1 MKKLFLTLLGII
13 AFTTILF
20 AQEDIKTYNGKISKV
35 KVYMVQAN
43 VEKTTMFPL
52 KKGNNE
58 VILSG
63 NSVYMQTESLQFTSD
78 NDFIITDFTPYSQYV
93 NPKPPTEEKLPL
105 EKRNKLKV
113 LRDSIELLY
122 YNNAD
127 SYALTSI
134 LNKEKIVLENM
145 KVISQPQLVD
155 SIPKIK
161 DALSYYRIKMLEVT
175 KMLQKETIE
184 INKRNQLTANINNQ
198 INLILQ
204 GEAKQEPSRNEYY
217 IRLNI
222 YSEKD
227 IPQCKL
233 SYSYNVTGVSWQPYY
248 DVKFTKPTNP
258 VAFVL
263 KAQLTQQTGEDWN
276 DVNLVFSTEQP
287 NNNRILGV
295 LNPYY
300 LREYTPIAYKQR
312 LRSAP
317 QVDAMIMDEKDMQV
331 EAYGGA
337 SKKLNSNATNY
348 SKMTVSQITMLG
360 KEYEVGM
367 KHTLLSDGKVKT
379 ISLETKKTPTDYKHY
394 TIPKIDKSVY
404 ISALLP
410 NWEDLELMDATG
422 KIYLEGSYINDTY
435 INSNSTLDTLNLSI
449 GADKRV
455 AVDRKLTKSKP
466 EKVGILSSY
475 AETIVT
481 ITISIKN
488 NNQTSI
494 DLNLVDQIPLSN
506 QDNITITVGD
516 LAKAEYDEKTGKLTW
531 DLKFNPLEAKT
542 ITFNYTVRHPKN
554 ANLFFN

>member
-43 VEKTTMFPL
+43 VEKTIMFPL

-134 LNKEKIVLENM
+134 LNKEKTVLENM

-248 DVKFTKPTNP
+248 DVKFTKPTDP

-287 NNNRILGV
+287 NDQRVLGE
-295 LNPYY
+295 LYPYY
-300 LREYTPIAYKQR
+300 LRERTPINLKQN
-312 LRSAP
+312 LRGTGRAESAM
-317 QVDAMIMDEKDMQV
+317 QDDMAIQSISVSEKSV
-331 EAYGGA
+331 
-337 SKKLNSNATNY
+337 SNATNY

-367 KHTLLSDGKVKT
+367 KHSIPSDGKAKT

-394 TIPKIDKSVY
+394 SIPKIDKSAY

-410 NWEDLELMDATG
+410 DWESLELMDATG

-466 EKVGILSSY
+466 EKVGLLSSN
-475 AETIVT
+475 AETIIT
-481 ITISIKN
+481 ITITVKN

-506 QDNITITVGD
+506 ADNITITAGN
-516 LAKAEYDEKTGKLTW
+516 LSKAAYDEKTGKLTW
-531 DLKFNPLEAKT
+531 DLKFNPLEAKN
-542 ITFNYTVRHPKN
+542 IIFNYTVRHPKN

>member
-43 VEKTTMFPL
+43 VEKTTIFPL

-134 LNKEKIVLENM
+134 LNKEKTVLENM

-204 GEAKQEPSRNEYY
+204 GEEKQEPSRNEYY

-263 KAQLTQQTGEDWN
+263 KARLTQQTGEDWN

-287 NNNRILGV
+287 NDQRVLGE
-295 LNPYY
+295 LYPYY
-300 LREYTPIAYKQR
+300 LRERTPINLKQN
-312 LRSAP
+312 LRGAGRAESAM
-317 QVDAMIMDEKDMQV
+317 QDDMEIQSINASEKSV
-331 EAYGGA
+331 
-337 SKKLNSNATNY
+337 SNATNY

-367 KHTLLSDGKVKT
+367 KHSIPSDGKAKT

-394 TIPKIDKSVY
+394 SIPKIDKSAY

-410 NWEDLELMDATG
+410 DWESLELMDATG

-466 EKVGILSSY
+466 EKVGLLSSN
-475 AETIVT
+475 AETIIT
-481 ITISIKN
+481 ITITVKN

-506 QDNITITVGD
+506 ADNITITAGN
-516 LAKAEYDEKTGKLTW
+516 LSKAAYDEKTGKLTW

-542 ITFNYTVRHPKN
+542 IIFNYTVRHPKN

>member
-287 NNNRILGV
+287 NDQRVLGE
-295 LNPYY
+295 LYPYY
-300 LREYTPIAYKQR
+300 LRERTPINLKQN
-312 LRSAP
+312 LRGTGRAESAM
-317 QVDAMIMDEKDMQV
+317 QDDMEIQSISMSEKSV
-331 EAYGGA
+331 
-337 SKKLNSNATNY
+337 SNATNY

-367 KHTLLSDGKVKT
+367 KHSIPSDGKAKT

-394 TIPKIDKSVY
+394 SIPKIDKSAY

-410 NWEDLELMDATG
+410 DWESLELMDATG

-466 EKVGILSSY
+466 EKVGLLSSN
-475 AETIVT
+475 AETIIT
-481 ITISIKN
+481 ITITVKN

-506 QDNITITVGD
+506 ADNITITAGN
-516 LAKAEYDEKTGKLTW
+516 LSKAAYDEKTGKLTW

-542 ITFNYTVRHPKN
+542 IIFNYTVRHPKN

>member
-105 EKRNKLKV
+105 EKRLKLKV

-287 NNNRILGV
+287 NDQRVLGE
-295 LNPYY
+295 LYPYY
-300 LREYTPIAYKQR
+300 LRERTPINLKQN
-312 LRSAP
+312 LRGTGRAESAM
-317 QVDAMIMDEKDMQV
+317 QDDMEIQSISMSEKSV
-331 EAYGGA
+331 
-337 SKKLNSNATNY
+337 SNATNY

-367 KHTLLSDGKVKT
+367 KHSIPSDGKAKT

-394 TIPKIDKSVY
+394 SIPKIDKSAY

-410 NWEDLELMDATG
+410 DWESLELMDATG

-466 EKVGILSSY
+466 EKVGLLSSN
-475 AETIVT
+475 AETIIT
-481 ITISIKN
+481 ITITVKN

-506 QDNITITVGD
+506 ADNITITAGN
-516 LAKAEYDEKTGKLTW
+516 LSKAAYDEKTGKLTW

-542 ITFNYTVRHPKN
+542 IIFNYTVRHPKN

>member
-43 VEKTTMFPL
+43 VEKTIMFPL

-287 NNNRILGV
+287 NDQRVLGE
-295 LNPYY
+295 LYPYY
-300 LREYTPIAYKQR
+300 LRERTPINLKQN
-312 LRSAP
+312 LRGTGRAESAM
-317 QVDAMIMDEKDMQV
+317 QDDMEIQSISMSEKSV
-331 EAYGGA
+331 
-337 SKKLNSNATNY
+337 SNATNY

-367 KHTLLSDGKVKT
+367 KHSIPSDGKAKT

-394 TIPKIDKSVY
+394 SIPKIDKSAY

-410 NWEDLELMDATG
+410 DWESLELMDATG

-466 EKVGILSSY
+466 EKVGLLSSN
-475 AETIVT
+475 AETIIT
-481 ITISIKN
+481 ITITVKN

-506 QDNITITVGD
+506 ADNITITAGN
-516 LAKAEYDEKTGKLTW
+516 LSKAAYDEKTGKLTW

-542 ITFNYTVRHPKN
+542 IIFNYTVRHPKN

>member
-1 MKKLFLTLLGII
+1 
-13 AFTTILF
+13 
-20 AQEDIKTYNGKISKV
+20 
-35 KVYMVQAN
+35 
-43 VEKTTMFPL
+43 
-52 KKGNNE
+52 
-58 VILSG
+58 
-63 NSVYMQTESLQFTSD
+63 
-78 NDFIITDFTPYSQYV
+78 V

-113 LRDSIELLY
+113 LRDSLEMLN
-122 YNNAD
+122 YNNQD

-134 LNKEKIVLENM
+134 LNKEKTVLENM
-145 KVISQPQLVD
+145 KVVSQPQLID

-204 GEAKQEPSRNEYY
+204 GEAKQDAGRSEYY

-233 SYSYNVTGVSWQPYY
+233 NYSYNVTGVSWQPYY
-248 DVKFTKPTNP
+248 DVKFTKPTDP

-276 DVNLVFSTEQP
+276 DVNLIFSTEQP
-287 NNNRILGV
+287 NDQRTLGE
-295 LNPYY
+295 LYPYY
-300 LREYTPIAYKQR
+300 LREHTPIALKQN
-312 LRSAP
+312 LRSSAQMESVSSDDI
-317 QVDAMIMDEKDMQV
+317 QVS
-331 EAYGGA
+331 AYGGA
-337 SKKLNSNATNY
+337 SAKSISNASNY
-348 SKMTVSQITMLG
+348 SRMTVSQITMLG

-367 KHTLLSDGKVKT
+367 KHTIQSDGKAKT

-394 TIPKIDKSVY
+394 SIPKIDKSAY

-410 NWEDLELMDATG
+410 DWESLDLMDATG
-422 KIYLEGSYINDTY
+422 KIYLEGNYINDTY
-435 INSNSTLDTLNLSI
+435 INSSSTLDTLNLSI

-466 EKVGILSSY
+466 EKIGLLSSNV
-475 AETIVT
+475 ETIVT

-494 DLNLVDQIPLSN
+494 DLNLVDQIPLSSA
-506 QDNITITVGD
+506 DNITVTAGN
-516 LAKAEYDEKTGKLTW
+516 LSKAVYDEKTGKLTW

-542 ITFNYTVRHPKN
+542 IIFNYTVRHPKN
-554 ANLFFN
+554 ANIILN